1 MRRIIEDIEEKEKNI
16 IKEYKKICDEI
27 DNLSGIKSVL
37 NPVKLKKLNK
47 KKNSLILE
55 LIDIK
60 DKKWDLLSNNHFT
73 TQFKSI
79 AWQIDRLSETY
90 EDVRTIL
97 LEFIELR
104 ESIKKLSGVLNRKE
118 LLNKDNELKKIY
130 TALDTISYL
139 SFERRFRKEDGLYDI
154 FKKYIDYF
162 PEKALVVDLGCGRG
176 EFLEFLEQSG
186 RFGIG
191 VDLNEGMLNLAKRKG
206 LKVFRKD
213 IIEFL
218 SEKEDDSFEGIFS
231 SQVIEHLKYEDI
243 EKLVNSIYKKLK
255 KGGVAILEAVNPLS
269 WFGFSQ
275 VFLLDPTHISPLH
288 PELMRYLFQSFGFSD
303 INIIYSGEPDVKL
316 KETRKDLPAINYN
329 FDLLNK
335 HLFSSVNYA
344 IKGVKS

>member
-1 MRRIIEDIEEKEKNI
+1 MRRLIEDIEEKEKSI

-27 DNLSGIKSVL
+27 DKLSGIKSVFS
-37 NPVKLKKLNK
+37 PFKLKKLNQ

-55 LIDIK
+55 IIDIK

-104 ESIKKLSGVLNRKE
+104 ESIKKLSRVLKQKD
-118 LLNKDNELKKIY
+118 LLRTTEEIKQID

-139 SFERRFRKEDGLYDI
+139 SFERRFRKEEGLYEI
-154 FKKYIDYF
+154 FKKYIDYY
-162 PEKALVVDLGCGRG
+162 PEKSLVADLGCGRG
-176 EFLEFLEQSG
+176 EFIELLEQNG

-191 VDLNEGMLNLAKRKG
+191 VDLNEGMLNIAKRKG
-206 LKVFRKD
+206 LKVFKKD
-213 IIEFL
+213 IMEFL
-218 SEKEDDSFEGIFS
+218 SEKEDNSFDGFFS
-231 SQVIEHLKYEDI
+231 SQVIEHLKYESV
-243 EKLVNSIYKKLK
+243 ENLVKNIHKKLK
-255 KGGVAILEAVNPLS
+255 KRGVVILETVNPLS

-288 PELMRYLFQSFGFSD
+288 PELMRYLFQSFGFSE
-303 INIIYSGEPDVKL
+303 IEIIYSGEPDVKL
-316 KETRKDLPAINYN
+316 KETKKDFPSINYN

-335 HLFSSVNYA
+335 HLFSSINYA
-344 IKGVKS
+344 IKGVKI